1 MANSDYDRF
10 VPATPAGKVLP
21 LVVDTLR
28 TDIAADTG
36 WTTSGWSYTS
46 DWARGPAHTMWQ
58 PFAIRVRNGEVFL
71 NGVVRRT
78 GAAVP
83 AGTIF
88 GRLIPELR
96 PSRTEISPGM
106 VRFDVDGYVSSEV
119 AVGAGEL
126 MIIRNAHNLIG

>member
-1 MANSDYDRF
+1 MADEYTQI
-10 VPATPAGKVLP
+10 PAIKPDGTMHP
-21 LVVDTLR
+21 LVLGTLR
-28 TDIAADTG
+28 RDIPSDTG

-46 DWARGPAHTMWQ
+46 DWAQGPAHTMWQ

-106 VRFDVDGYVSSEV
+106 VRFDVDGYVSSEI

-126 MIIRNAHNLIG
+126 MIIRNAHTLIG